1 MPLIDTDPLPANTCH
16 TLEPTS
22 RLGSLTAPARNRWN
36 SARIVGM
43 TSPPVVGLLNRT
55 AA

>member
-1 MPLIDTDPLPANTCH
+1 MPLINTDPLPAKTCQ

-22 RLGSLTAPARNRWN
+22 RLGSLTAPGRNRWN
-36 SARIVGM
+36 SVRIVGM
-43 TSPPVVGLLNRT
+43 TSPPVVGLLHRT